1 MTLGL
6 RGILL
11 IVAIV
16 LFIVAA
22 VSNGDTAFN
31 CLCIGLAAVAGAL
44 LVEELGGIGVRFGTG
59 TQRSGNG

>member
-11 IVAIV
+11 LVAIV
-16 LFIVAA
+16 LFVVAA

-31 CLCIGLAAVAGAL
+31 CLCIGLACVAGGL
-44 LVEELGGIGVRFGTG
+44 LAEELGGAIGLRFGNT
-59 TQRSGNG
+59 TRRQ

>member
-16 LFIVAA
+16 LFVVAA
-22 VSNGDTAFN
+22 ISNGDTAFN
-31 CLCIGLAAVAGAL
+31 LLCIGLACVAGAL
-44 LVEELGGIGVRFGTG
+44 LAEELGGIGLRFGNAP
-59 TQRSGNG
+59 RNR

>member
-16 LFIVAA
+16 LFVVAA
-22 VSNGDTAFN
+22 LSDGETAFN
-31 CLCIGLAAVAGAL
+31 VLCLGLACLAGAL
-44 LVEELGGIGVRFGTG
+44 LVEELGGLGVRFGNAR
-59 TQRSGNG
+59 RS

>member
-16 LFIVAA
+16 LFVVAA
-22 VSNGDTAFN
+22 ISNGDTAFN
-31 CLCIGLAAVAGAL
+31 VLCIGLACLAGAL
-44 LVEELGGIGVRFGTG
+44 LVEELGGIGVRFGSTR
-59 TQRSGNG
+59 RS